1 MEVSD
6 ARIDAF
12 FGNKELA
19 TIFKGLCKFQS
30 GLEDE
35 VGIKD
40 LGQILGVHCGESTM
54 RWYVIRD
61 SKDSFRLK
69 TKAGAEVPFKAGHL
83 KEYRNLLLDNVL
95 DVSSL
100 SEQSVPSKK
109 PRTSKSN
116 NQPSPSEP
124 PKLSYIY
131 EFDVVKIREILGLS
145 REDFASILNVT
156 PAMLERWE
164 THKRAPASKDKQ
176 LMLLLL
182 INQAVNPD
190 LDIFC
195 KIENNLR

>member
-6 ARIDAF
+6 TRIEAF
-12 FGNKELA
+12 FGDKELA

-30 GLEDE
+30 GLDDD

-40 LGQILGVHCGESTM
+40 LGEILGVHCGESAM

-69 TKAGAEVPFKAGHL
+69 TKAGAEVPFKTGHL
-83 KEYRNLLLDNVL
+83 REYRNLLLDNGL
-95 DVSSL
+95 DVPSL
-100 SEQSVPSKK
+100 SESLTPNKK
-109 PRTSKSN
+109 AKTPKSDS
-116 NQPSPSEP
+116 QPSLSEP
-124 PKLSYIY
+124 PKPSYIY
-131 EFDVVKIREILGLS
+131 EFDVVKIRETLGLS
-145 REDFASILNVT
+145 REDFASVLNVT
-156 PAMLERWE
+156 PAMVDRWE
-164 THKRAPASKDKQ
+164 THKRLPTGKDKQ

-195 KIENNLR
+195 RIEKSLS